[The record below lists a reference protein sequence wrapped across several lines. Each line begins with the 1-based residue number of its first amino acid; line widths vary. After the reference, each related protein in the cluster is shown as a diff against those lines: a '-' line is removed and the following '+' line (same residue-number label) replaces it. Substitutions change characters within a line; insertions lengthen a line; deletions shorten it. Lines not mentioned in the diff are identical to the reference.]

1 MTYTVALAGNPNSG
15 KTTLFNEL
23 TGSNQRVGNWPG
35 VTVDKKEG
43 RLKGHKDII
52 IQDLPG
58 IYSLSPYTMEEV
70 VSRQYLV
77 ENRPDLI
84 VNLVDGSNLV
94 RNLYLTSQLIELG
107 IPTILALNMMDIVKN
122 NGDIIDTKKLS
133 ELLGCPVV
141 EIIASKKKGTDALV
155 KEIVKSNGKKYFPH
169 PLTFSKE
176 LEKALSEIENE
187 IKDSTDKNLL
197 RYYSIKAFENDDD
210 MLESIK
216 LSQSQKDK
224 INKLRED
231 FEQKEEDV
239 AEGIITTERYDA
251 LGDISERVLKK
262 APPKLSTT
270 DKIDKIV
277 TNRILGLPIFALVMF
292 VIYYIAISTLGTG
305 ATDAA
310 NGFFEDTL
318 TPATADFL
326 TNLGIND
333 VLVGLATDGIIAGV
347 GAVLGFLPQML
358 VLFALLS
365 ILEDIGYM
373 ARVAFVMDRVFRKF
387 GLSGKSFIPVMI
399 GTGCSVPGIQ
409 SSRTIENQRDR
420 RITIMTTSFMPCSAK
435 LPVIALIAG
444 AFFEQEQALVTFSF
458 YIIGIFAVIIS
469 GVILKKFRE
478 FASEP
483 APFVMELPPYHAP
496 RITSVLRDV
505 FNKGMA
511 FVKRAG
517 TIILVSSIIIWFL
530 SSFDFSFNMVE
541 AESENSILAVVG
553 GYVAV
558 LLKPLGFGQWQSAV
572 ATITGFV
579 AKENVVSTMGVVL
592 GIGSDLDE
600 TNRQLITAF
609 NAAIGTP
616 IAGYS
621 FLLFNMLCMPCFA
634 AVGAIKTEMNNNRWT
649 LIAIGYQMIFAYSI
663 AFIFYNLANFFL
675 YGIFSIKTIL
685 AVIVLIGIL
694 YLIFRPVKYK
704 EKKKKYKVRLA
715 QQGR

>member
-23 TGSNQRVGNWPG
+23 TGSSQRVGNWPG

-43 RLKGHKDII
+43 KLKGHKDII

-70 VSRQYLV
+70 VSRGYLV
-77 ENRPDLI
+77 DQRPDLI
-84 VNLVDGSNLV
+84 VNLVDGSNLI

-107 IPTILALNMMDIVKN
+107 IPTIIALNMMDIVKS
-122 NGDIIDTKKLS
+122 NGDVIDKDNLS
-133 ELLGCPVV
+133 KILGCPVV
-141 EIIASKKKGTDALV
+141 EIVASKKQGTKDLIN
-155 KEIVKSNGKKYFPH
+155 EIVKSENKLSLPNPLKY
-169 PLTFSKE
+169 SGE
-176 LEKALSEIENE
+176 LEEALEKISSEISGSV
-187 IKDSTDKNLL
+187 DSKLE
-197 RYYSIKAFENDDD
+197 RYLSIKAFENDED
-210 MLESIK
+210 MFGNIS
-216 LSQSQKDK
+216 LSSDK
-224 INKLRED
+224 KENINKIRED
-231 FEQKEEDV
+231 FETKEDDV
-239 AEGIITTERYDA
+239 AEGIVTTERYEA
-251 LGDISERVLKK
+251 LGDVGEKVLKK

-292 VIYYIAISTLGTG
+292 VIYYIAISTIGTG
-305 ATDAA
+305 ATDAV
-310 NGFFEDTL
+310 NGFFEDTM
-318 TPATADFL
+318 TPAVADFL
-326 TNLGIND
+326 TNIGISD
-333 VLVGLATDGIIAGV
+333 VLVGLTTDGIIAGV

-409 SSRTIENQRDR
+409 SSRTIENERDR

-444 AFFEQEQALVTFSF
+444 AFFKENQALVTFSF
-458 YIIGIFAVIIS
+458 YIVGILSVIIS
-469 GVILKKFRE
+469 GIILKKFKD
-478 FASEP
+478 FASDP

-496 RITSVLRDV
+496 RVTSVLRDM
-505 FNKGMA
+505 FNKGMS

-530 SSFDFSFNMVE
+530 SNFDFSFKLVE
-541 AESENSILAVVG
+541 AESENSILAVLG
-553 GYVAV
+553 GYLAV
-558 LLKPLGFGQWQSAV
+558 LFKPLGFGQWQSAV

-592 GIGSDLDE
+592 GIGADLNE

-609 NAAIGTP
+609 NQAIGTP
-616 IAGYS
+616 VAGYS

-634 AVGAIKTEMNNNRWT
+634 AVGAIKTEMKNNRWT
-649 LIAIGYQMIFAYSI
+649 LIAIGYQMTYAYAI
-663 AFIFYNLANFFL
+663 AFVFYHLANFFV
-675 YGIFSIKTIL
+675 YKQFSIMTIL
-685 AVIVLIGIL
+685 SLIVLAGIL

-704 EKKKKYKVRLA
+704 EEKRTYKLNLA
-715 QQGR
+715 TK

>member
-23 TGSNQRVGNWPG
+23 TGSSQRVGNWPG

-43 RLKGHKDII
+43 KLKGHKDII

-70 VSRQYLV
+70 VSRGYLV
-77 ENRPDLI
+77 DQRPDLI
-84 VNLVDGSNLV
+84 VNLVDGSNLI

-107 IPTILALNMMDIVKN
+107 IPTIIALNMMDIVKS
-122 NGDIIDTKKLS
+122 NGDVIDKDNLS
-133 ELLGCPVV
+133 KILGCPVV
-141 EIIASKKKGTDALV
+141 EIVASKKQGTKDLIN
-155 KEIVKSNGKKYFPH
+155 EIVKSENKLSLPNPLKY
-169 PLTFSKE
+169 SGE
-176 LEKALSEIENE
+176 LEEALEKISSEISGSV
-187 IKDSTDKNLL
+187 DSKLE
-197 RYYSIKAFENDDD
+197 RYLSIKAFENDED
-210 MLESIK
+210 MFGNIS
-216 LSQSQKDK
+216 LSSDK
-224 INKLRED
+224 KENINKIRED
-231 FEQKEEDV
+231 FETKEDDV
-239 AEGIITTERYDA
+239 AEGIVTTERYEA
-251 LGDISERVLKK
+251 LGDVGEKVLKK

-292 VIYYIAISTLGTG
+292 VIYYIAISTIGTG
-305 ATDAA
+305 ATDAV
-310 NGFFEDTL
+310 NGFFEDTM
-318 TPATADFL
+318 TPAVADFL
-326 TNLGIND
+326 TNIGISD
-333 VLVGLATDGIIAGV
+333 VLVSLATDGIISGV

-358 VLFALLS
+358 VLFAQLS

-373 ARVAFVMDRVFRKF
+373 ARVAFVMDRVFRRF

-409 SSRTIENQRDR
+409 SSRTIENERDR
-420 RITIMTTSFMPCSAK
+420 RITIITTSFMPCSAK

-444 AFFEQEQALVTFSF
+444 AFFKENQALVTFSF
-458 YIIGIFAVIIS
+458 YIVGIVSVIIS
-469 GVILKKFRE
+469 GIILKKFKE
-478 FASEP
+478 FASSP

-496 RITSVLRDV
+496 RVTSVLRDM

-530 SSFDFSFNMVE
+530 SNFDFSFKLVE
-541 AESENSILAVVG
+541 AESENSILAVLG
-553 GYVAV
+553 GYLAV
-558 LLKPLGFGQWQSAV
+558 LFKPLGFGQWQSAV

-592 GIGSDLDE
+592 GIGADLNE

-609 NAAIGTP
+609 NQAIGTP
-616 IAGYS
+616 VAGYS

-634 AVGAIKTEMNNNRWT
+634 AVGAIKTEMKNNRWT
-649 LIAIGYQMIFAYSI
+649 LIAIGYQMTYAYAI
-663 AFIFYNLANFFL
+663 AFVFYHLANFFV
-675 YGIFSIKTIL
+675 YKEFSIMTIL
-685 AVIVLIGIL
+685 SLIVLAAIL

-704 EKKKKYKVRLA
+704 EEKRTYKLNLA
-715 QQGR
+715 RK

>member
-23 TGSNQRVGNWPG
+23 TGSSQRVGNWPG

-43 RLKGHKDII
+43 KLKEHKDII

-70 VSRQYLV
+70 VSRGYLV
-77 ENRPDLI
+77 EQRPDLI
-84 VNLVDGSNLV
+84 VNLVDGSNLI

-107 IPTILALNMMDIVKN
+107 IPTIIALNMMDIVKS
-122 NGDIIDTKKLS
+122 NGDVIDKDNLS
-133 ELLGCPVV
+133 KILGCPVV
-141 EIIASKKKGTDALV
+141 EIVASKKQGTKDLIN
-155 KEIVKSNGKKYFPH
+155 EIVKSENKLSLPNPLKY
-169 PLTFSKE
+169 SGE
-176 LEKALSEIENE
+176 LEEALEKISSEISGSV
-187 IKDSTDKNLL
+187 DSKLE
-197 RYYSIKAFENDDD
+197 RYLSIKAFENDED
-210 MLESIK
+210 MFENIS
-216 LSQSQKDK
+216 LSADK
-224 INKLRED
+224 KENINKIRED
-231 FEQKEEDV
+231 FEKIEDDV
-239 AEGIITTERYDA
+239 AEGIVTTERYEA
-251 LGDISERVLKK
+251 LGEVGEKVLKK

-292 VIYYIAISTLGTG
+292 VIYYIAISTIGTG
-305 ATDAA
+305 ATDAV
-310 NGFFEDTL
+310 NGFFEDTM
-318 TPATADFL
+318 TPAVADFL
-326 TNLGIND
+326 TNIGISD
-333 VLVGLATDGIIAGV
+333 VLVSLATDGIISGV

-358 VLFALLS
+358 VLFAQLS

-373 ARVAFVMDRVFRKF
+373 ARVAFVMDRVFRRF

-409 SSRTIENQRDR
+409 SSRTIENERDR
-420 RITIMTTSFMPCSAK
+420 RITIITTSFMPCSAK

-444 AFFEQEQALVTFSF
+444 AFFKENQALVTFSF
-458 YIIGIFAVIIS
+458 YIIGIVSVIIS
-469 GVILKKFRE
+469 GIILKKFKE
-478 FASEP
+478 FASDP

-496 RITSVLRDV
+496 RVTSVLRDM

-530 SSFDFSFNMVE
+530 SNFDFSFKLVE
-541 AESENSILAVVG
+541 AESENSILAVLG
-553 GYVAV
+553 GYLAV
-558 LLKPLGFGQWQSAV
+558 LFKPLGFGQWQSAV

-592 GIGSDLDE
+592 GIGADLDE

-609 NAAIGTP
+609 NQAIGTP
-616 IAGYS
+616 VAGYS

-634 AVGAIKTEMNNNRWT
+634 AVGAIKTEMKNNRWT
-649 LIAIGYQMIFAYSI
+649 LIAIGYQMTFAYAI
-663 AFIFYNLANFFL
+663 AFVFYHLANFFV
-675 YGIFSIKTIL
+675 YKEFSIMTIL
-685 AVIVLIGIL
+685 SLIVLAGIL

-704 EKKKKYKVRLA
+704 EEKRTYKLNLA
-715 QQGR
+715 RK

>member
-23 TGSNQRVGNWPG
+23 TGSSQRVGNWPG

-43 RLKGHKDII
+43 KLKGHKDIV

-70 VSRQYLV
+70 VSRGYLV
-77 ENRPDLI
+77 DQRPDLI
-84 VNLVDGSNLV
+84 VNLVDGSNLI

-107 IPTILALNMMDIVKN
+107 IPTIIALNMMDIVKS
-122 NGDIIDTKKLS
+122 NGDVIDKDNLS
-133 ELLGCPVV
+133 KILGCPVV
-141 EIIASKKKGTDALV
+141 EIVASKKQGTKDLIN
-155 KEIVKSNGKKYFPH
+155 EIVKSENKLSLPNPLKY
-169 PLTFSKE
+169 SGE
-176 LEKALSEIENE
+176 LEEALEKISSEISGSV
-187 IKDSTDKNLL
+187 DSKLE
-197 RYYSIKAFENDDD
+197 RYLSIKAFENDED
-210 MLESIK
+210 MFENIS
-216 LSQSQKDK
+216 LSADK
-224 INKLRED
+224 KENINKIRED
-231 FEQKEEDV
+231 FEKIEDDV
-239 AEGIITTERYDA
+239 AEGIVTTERYEA
-251 LGDISERVLKK
+251 LGEVGEKVLKK

-292 VIYYIAISTLGTG
+292 VIYYIAISTIGTG
-305 ATDAA
+305 ATDAV
-310 NGFFEDTL
+310 NGFFEDTM
-318 TPATADFL
+318 TPAVADFL
-326 TNLGIND
+326 TNIGISD
-333 VLVGLATDGIIAGV
+333 VLVSLATDGIISGV

-358 VLFALLS
+358 VLFAQLS

-373 ARVAFVMDRVFRKF
+373 ARVAFVMDRVFRRF

-409 SSRTIENQRDR
+409 SSRTIENERDR
-420 RITIMTTSFMPCSAK
+420 RITIITTSFMPCSAK

-444 AFFEQEQALVTFSF
+444 AFFKENQALVTFSF
-458 YIIGIFAVIIS
+458 YIIGIVSVIIS
-469 GVILKKFRE
+469 GIILKKFKE
-478 FASEP
+478 FASDP
-483 APFVMELPPYHAP
+483 APFVMELPPDHAP
-496 RITSVLRDV
+496 RVTSVLRDM

-530 SSFDFSFNMVE
+530 SNFDFSFKLVE
-541 AESENSILAVVG
+541 AESENSILAVLG
-553 GYVAV
+553 GYLAV
-558 LLKPLGFGQWQSAV
+558 LFKPLGFGQWQSAV

-592 GIGSDLDE
+592 GIGADLDE

-609 NAAIGTP
+609 NQAIGTP
-616 IAGYS
+616 VAGYS

-649 LIAIGYQMIFAYSI
+649 LIAIGYQMTFAYAI
-663 AFIFYNLANFFL
+663 AFVFYHLANFFV
-675 YGIFSIKTIL
+675 YKEFSIMTIL
-685 AVIVLIGIL
+685 SLIVLAGIL

-704 EKKKKYKVRLA
+704 EEKRTYKLNLA
-715 QQGR
+715 RK

>member
-23 TGSNQRVGNWPG
+23 TGSSQRVGNWPG

-43 RLKGHKDII
+43 KLKGHKDII

-70 VSRQYLV
+70 VSREYLV
-77 ENRPDLI
+77 EQKPDLI
-84 VNLVDGSNLV
+84 VNLVDGSNLI

-107 IPTILALNMMDIVKN
+107 IPTIIALNMMDIVKS
-122 NGDIIDTKKLS
+122 NGDVIDKDNLS
-133 ELLGCPVV
+133 EILGCPVV
-141 EIIASKKKGTDALV
+141 EIVASKKKGTKDLIE
-155 KEIVKSNGKKYFPH
+155 KIVKSQNKLSLPK
-169 PLTFSKE
+169 PLIYSGE
-176 LEKALSEIENE
+176 LEEVLEKISSEIS
-187 IKDSTDKNLL
+187 DSVDSKLE
-197 RYYSIKAFENDDD
+197 RYLSIKAFENDED
-210 MLESIK
+210 MFENIS
-216 LSQSQKDK
+216 LSTSQKENIK
-224 INKLRED
+224 TLRED
-231 FEQKEEDV
+231 FEKKEDDV
-239 AEGIITTERYDA
+239 AEGIITTERYEA
-251 LGDISERVLKK
+251 LGEVGEKVLKK

-292 VIYYIAISTLGTG
+292 IIYYIAISTLGTG
-305 ATDAA
+305 ATDAV
-310 NGFFEDTL
+310 NGFFEDTM
-318 TPATADFL
+318 TPAVADFL
-326 TNLGIND
+326 TNMGIND
-333 VLVGLATDGIIAGV
+333 VLVGLVTDGIIAGV

-409 SSRTIENQRDR
+409 SSRTIENERDR
-420 RITIMTTSFMPCSAK
+420 RITIITTSFMPCSAK

-444 AFFEQEQALVTFSF
+444 AFFKENQALVTFSF
-458 YIIGIFAVIIS
+458 YIIGIVSVIIS
-469 GVILKKFRE
+469 GIILKKFKE

-496 RITSVLRDV
+496 RVTSVLRDV
-505 FNKGMA
+505 FNKGMS

-530 SSFDFSFNMVE
+530 SNFDFSFKLVE
-541 AESENSILAVVG
+541 AESENSMLAVLG
-553 GYVAV
+553 GYLAV
-558 LLKPLGFGQWQSAV
+558 LFKPLGFGQWQSAV

-592 GIGSDLDE
+592 G
-600 TNRQLITAF
+600 
-609 NAAIGTP
+609 
-616 IAGYS
+616 
-621 FLLFNMLCMPCFA
+621 
-634 AVGAIKTEMNNNRWT
+634 
-649 LIAIGYQMIFAYSI
+649 
-663 AFIFYNLANFFL
+663 
-675 YGIFSIKTIL
+675 
-685 AVIVLIGIL
+685 
-694 YLIFRPVKYK
+694 
-704 EKKKKYKVRLA
+704 
-715 QQGR
+715 

>member
-23 TGSNQRVGNWPG
+23 TGSSQRVGNWPG

-43 RLKGHKDII
+43 KLKGHKDII

-70 VSRQYLV
+70 VSRGYLV
-77 ENRPDLI
+77 DQRPDLI
-84 VNLVDGSNLV
+84 VNLVDGSNLI

-107 IPTILALNMMDIVKN
+107 IPTIIALNMMDIVKS
-122 NGDIIDTKKLS
+122 NGDVIDKDNLS
-133 ELLGCPVV
+133 KILGCPVV
-141 EIIASKKKGTDALV
+141 EIVASKKQGTKDLIN
-155 KEIVKSNGKKYFPH
+155 EIVKSENKKSLPN
-169 PLTFSKE
+169 PLKYSGE
-176 LEKALSEIENE
+176 LEEVLEKISSEISGSV
-187 IKDSTDKNLL
+187 DSKLE
-197 RYYSIKAFENDDD
+197 RYLSIKAFENDED
-210 MLESIK
+210 MFENIS
-216 LSQSQKDK
+216 LSSDK
-224 INKLRED
+224 KENINKIRED
-231 FEQKEEDV
+231 FEKIEDDV
-239 AEGIITTERYDA
+239 AEGIVTTERYEA
-251 LGDISERVLKK
+251 LGEVGEKVLKK

-305 ATDAA
+305 ATDAV
-310 NGFFEDTL
+310 NGFFEDTM
-318 TPATADFL
+318 TPAVADFL
-326 TNLGIND
+326 TNIGISD
-333 VLVGLATDGIIAGV
+333 VLVSLATDGIISGV

-358 VLFALLS
+358 VLFAQLS

-373 ARVAFVMDRVFRKF
+373 ARVAFVMDRVFRRF

-409 SSRTIENQRDR
+409 SSRTIENERDR
-420 RITIMTTSFMPCSAK
+420 RITIITTSFMPCSAK

-444 AFFEQEQALVTFSF
+444 AFFKENQALVTFSF
-458 YIIGIFAVIIS
+458 YIVGIVSVIIS
-469 GVILKKFRE
+469 GIILKKFKE
-478 FASEP
+478 FASNP

-496 RITSVLRDV
+496 RVTSVLRDM

-530 SSFDFSFNMVE
+530 SNFDFSFKLVE
-541 AESENSILAVVG
+541 AESENSILAVLG
-553 GYVAV
+553 GYLAV
-558 LLKPLGFGQWQSAV
+558 LFKPLGFGQWQSAV

-592 GIGSDLDE
+592 GIGADLDE

-609 NAAIGTP
+609 NQAIGTP
-616 IAGYS
+616 VAGYS

-634 AVGAIKTEMNNNRWT
+634 AVGAIKTEMKNNRWT
-649 LIAIGYQMIFAYSI
+649 LIAIGYQMTYAYAI
-663 AFIFYNLANFFL
+663 AFVFYHLANFFV
-675 YGIFSIKTIL
+675 YKQFSIMTIL
-685 AVIVLIGIL
+685 SLIVLAAIL

-704 EKKKKYKVRLA
+704 EEKRTYKLNLA
-715 QQGR
+715 RK

>member
-23 TGSNQRVGNWPG
+23 TGSSQRVGNWPG

-43 RLKGHKDII
+43 KLKGHKDII

-70 VSRQYLV
+70 VSRGYLV
-77 ENRPDLI
+77 EQRPDLI
-84 VNLVDGSNLV
+84 VNLVDGSNLI

-107 IPTILALNMMDIVKN
+107 IPTIIALNMMDIVKS
-122 NGDIIDTKKLS
+122 NGDVIDKDNLS
-133 ELLGCPVV
+133 KIFGCPVV
-141 EIIASKKKGTDALV
+141 EIVASKKQGTKDLIN
-155 KEIVKSNGKKYFPH
+155 EIVKSENKLSLPNLLKY
-169 PLTFSKE
+169 SGE
-176 LEKALSEIENE
+176 LEEALEKISSEISGSV
-187 IKDSTDKNLL
+187 DSKLE
-197 RYYSIKAFENDDD
+197 RYLSIKAFENDED
-210 MLESIK
+210 MFENIS
-216 LSQSQKDK
+216 LSADK
-224 INKLRED
+224 KENINKIRED
-231 FEQKEEDV
+231 FEKIEDDV
-239 AEGIITTERYDA
+239 AEGIVTTERYEA
-251 LGDISERVLKK
+251 LGEVGEKVLKK

-292 VIYYIAISTLGTG
+292 VIYYIAISTIGTG
-305 ATDAA
+305 ATDAV
-310 NGFFEDTL
+310 NGFFEDTM
-318 TPATADFL
+318 TPAVADFL
-326 TNLGIND
+326 TNIGISD
-333 VLVGLATDGIIAGV
+333 VLVSLATDGIISGV

-358 VLFALLS
+358 VLFAQLS

-373 ARVAFVMDRVFRKF
+373 ARVAFVMDRVFRRF

-409 SSRTIENQRDR
+409 SSRTIENERDR
-420 RITIMTTSFMPCSAK
+420 RITIITTSFMPCSAK

-444 AFFEQEQALVTFSF
+444 AFFKENQALVTFSF
-458 YIIGIFAVIIS
+458 YIVGIVSVIIS
-469 GVILKKFRE
+469 GIILKKFKE
-478 FASEP
+478 FASNP

-496 RITSVLRDV
+496 RVTSVLRDM
-505 FNKGMA
+505 FNKGMS

-530 SSFDFSFNMVE
+530 SNFDFSFKLVE
-541 AESENSILAVVG
+541 AESENSILAVLG
-553 GYVAV
+553 GYLAV
-558 LLKPLGFGQWQSAV
+558 LFKPLGFGQWQSAV

-592 GIGSDLDE
+592 GIGADLDE

-609 NAAIGTP
+609 NQAIGTP
-616 IAGYS
+616 VAGYS

-634 AVGAIKTEMNNNRWT
+634 AVGAIKTEMKNNRWT
-649 LIAIGYQMIFAYSI
+649 LIAIGYQMTYAYAI
-663 AFIFYNLANFFL
+663 AFVFYHLANFFV
-675 YGIFSIKTIL
+675 YKEFSIMTIL
-685 AVIVLIGIL
+685 SLIVLAAIL

-704 EKKKKYKVRLA
+704 EEKRTYKLNLA
-715 QQGR
+715 RK

>member
-1 MTYTVALAGNPNSG
+1 MVYTVALAGNPNSG

-23 TGSNQRVGNWPG
+23 TGSSQRVGNWPG

-43 RLKGHKDII
+43 KLKGHKDII

-70 VSRQYLV
+70 VSREYLV
-77 ENRPDLI
+77 DQRPDLI
-84 VNLVDGSNLV
+84 VNLVDGSNLI

-107 IPTILALNMMDIVKN
+107 IPTIIALNMMDIVKSS
-122 NGDIIDTKKLS
+122 GDVIDKDNLS
-133 ELLGCPVV
+133 EILGCPVV
-141 EIIASKKKGTDALV
+141 EIVASKKQGTKDLIN
-155 KEIVKSNGKKYFPH
+155 EIVKSENKLSLPNPLKY
-169 PLTFSKE
+169 SGE
-176 LEKALSEIENE
+176 LEEALEKISSEISGSV
-187 IKDSTDKNLL
+187 DSKLE
-197 RYYSIKAFENDDD
+197 RYLSIKAFENDED
-210 MLESIK
+210 MFGNIS
-216 LSQSQKDK
+216 LSSDK
-224 INKLRED
+224 KENINKIRED
-231 FEQKEEDV
+231 FETKEDDV
-239 AEGIITTERYDA
+239 AEGIVTTERYEA
-251 LGDISERVLKK
+251 LGEVGEKVLKK

-292 VIYYIAISTLGTG
+292 VIYYIAISTIGTG
-305 ATDAA
+305 ATDAV
-310 NGFFEDTL
+310 NGFFEDTM
-318 TPATADFL
+318 TPAVADFL
-326 TNLGIND
+326 TNIGISD
-333 VLVGLATDGIIAGV
+333 VLVSLATDGIISGV

-358 VLFALLS
+358 VLFAQLS

-373 ARVAFVMDRVFRKF
+373 ARVAFVMDRVFRRF

-409 SSRTIENQRDR
+409 SSRTIENERDR
-420 RITIMTTSFMPCSAK
+420 RITIITTSFMPCSAK

-444 AFFEQEQALVTFSF
+444 AFFKENQALVTFSF
-458 YIIGIFAVIIS
+458 YIVGIVSVIIS
-469 GVILKKFRE
+469 GIILKKFKE
-478 FASEP
+478 FASSP

-496 RITSVLRDV
+496 RVTSVLRDM

-530 SSFDFSFNMVE
+530 SNFDFSFKLVE
-541 AESENSILAVVG
+541 AESENSILAVLG
-553 GYVAV
+553 GYLAF
-558 LLKPLGFGQWQSAV
+558 LFKPLGFGQWQSAV

-592 GIGSDLDE
+592 GIGADLDE

-609 NAAIGTP
+609 NQAIGTP
-616 IAGYS
+616 VAGYS

-634 AVGAIKTEMNNNRWT
+634 AVGAIKTEMKNNRWT
-649 LIAIGYQMIFAYSI
+649 LIAIGYQMTYAYAI
-663 AFIFYNLANFFL
+663 AFVFYHLANFFV
-675 YGIFSIKTIL
+675 YKEFSIMTIL
-685 AVIVLIGIL
+685 SLIVLAAIL

-704 EKKKKYKVRLA
+704 EEKRTYKLNLA
-715 QQGR
+715 RK

>member
-23 TGSNQRVGNWPG
+23 TGSSQRVGNWPG

-43 RLKGHKDII
+43 RLKGHKDIV

-70 VSRQYLV
+70 VSRGYLV

-107 IPTILALNMMDIVKN
+107 IPTILALNMMDIVEN
-122 NGDIIDTKKLS
+122 NGDIIDTNRLS

-155 KEIVKSNGKKYFPH
+155 NEIVKSEHESYFPH
-169 PLTFSKE
+169 PLTYSVD
-176 LEKALSEIENE
+176 LEKTLSEIENE
-187 IKDSTDKNLL
+187 IEGSVNKDLL

-210 MLESIK
+210 MFENVD

-231 FEQKEEDV
+231 FEQKEDDI

-251 LGDISERVLKK
+251 LGAVGDNVLKK

-292 VIYYIAISTLGTG
+292 VIYYISIKTLGTG
-305 ATDAA
+305 ATEAV
-310 NGFFEDTL
+310 NGFFEDTF
-318 TPATADFL
+318 TPAVAGFL
-326 TNLGIND
+326 SNIGIND

-358 VLFALLS
+358 VLFGLLS

-373 ARVAFVMDRVFRKF
+373 ARVAFVMDRVFRRF

-409 SSRTIENQRDR
+409 ASRTIENERDR

-444 AFFEQEQALVTFSF
+444 AFFKENQAAVTFSF
-458 YIIGIFAVIIS
+458 YIIGIVAVIIS
-469 GVILKKFRE
+469 GIILKKFKE

-496 RITSVLRDV
+496 RVTSVLRDM

-517 TIILVSSIIIWFL
+517 TIILLSSIIIWFL
-530 SSFDFSFNMVE
+530 SNFDFSFNMVE
-541 AESENSILAVVG
+541 AESENSILAVLG
-553 GYVAV
+553 GYLAV
-558 LLKPLGFGQWQSAV
+558 LFKPLGFGQWQSAV

-592 GIGSDLDE
+592 GIGADLDE

-616 IAGYS
+616 VAGYS

-649 LIAIGYQMIFAYSI
+649 LIAIGYQMVFAYAI
-663 AFIFYNLANFFL
+663 AFIFYHFANFFV
-675 YGIFSIKTIL
+675 YGTFSFMTVL
-685 AVIVLIGIL
+685 AGLVLL
-694 YLIFRPVKYK
+694 VLLFLIFRPVHYK
-704 EKKKKYKVRLA
+704 EEKRKYKVRLA
-715 QQGR
+715 NQGR

>member
-1 MTYTVALAGNPNSG
+1 MVYTVALAGNPNSG

-23 TGSNQRVGNWPG
+23 TGSSQRVGNWPG

-43 RLKGHKDII
+43 KLKGHKDII

-70 VSRQYLV
+70 VSREYLV
-77 ENRPDLI
+77 DQRPDLI
-84 VNLVDGSNLV
+84 VNLVDGSNLI

-107 IPTILALNMMDIVKN
+107 IPTIIALNMMDIVKS
-122 NGDIIDTKKLS
+122 NGDVIDKDNLS
-133 ELLGCPVV
+133 KILGCPVV
-141 EIIASKKKGTDALV
+141 EIVASKKQGTKDLIN
-155 KEIVKSNGKKYFPH
+155 EIVKSENKLSLPNPLKY
-169 PLTFSKE
+169 SGE
-176 LEKALSEIENE
+176 LEEALEKISSEISGSV
-187 IKDSTDKNLL
+187 DSKLE
-197 RYYSIKAFENDDD
+197 RYLSIKAFENDED
-210 MLESIK
+210 MFGNIS
-216 LSQSQKDK
+216 LSSDK
-224 INKLRED
+224 KENINKIRED
-231 FEQKEEDV
+231 FEKIEDDV
-239 AEGIITTERYDA
+239 AEGIVTTERYEA
-251 LGDISERVLKK
+251 LGEVGEKVLKK

-305 ATDAA
+305 ATDVV
-310 NGFFEDTL
+310 NGFFEDTM
-318 TPATADFL
+318 TPAVADFL
-326 TNLGIND
+326 TNIGISD
-333 VLVGLATDGIIAGV
+333 VLVGLTTDGIIAGV

-409 SSRTIENQRDR
+409 SSRTIENERDR

-444 AFFEQEQALVTFSF
+444 AFFKENQALVTFSF
-458 YIIGIFAVIIS
+458 YIVGILSVIIS
-469 GVILKKFRE
+469 GIILKKFKD
-478 FASEP
+478 FASDP

-496 RITSVLRDV
+496 RVTSVLRDM
-505 FNKGMA
+505 FNKGMS

-530 SSFDFSFNMVE
+530 SNFDFSFKLVE
-541 AESENSILAVVG
+541 AESENSILAVLG
-553 GYVAV
+553 GYLAV
-558 LLKPLGFGQWQSAV
+558 LFKPLGFGQWQSAV

-592 GIGSDLDE
+592 GIGADLNE

-609 NAAIGTP
+609 NQAIGTP
-616 IAGYS
+616 VAGYS

-634 AVGAIKTEMNNNRWT
+634 AVGAIKTEMKNNRWT
-649 LIAIGYQMIFAYSI
+649 LIAIGYQMTYAYAI
-663 AFIFYNLANFFL
+663 AFVFYHLANFFV
-675 YGIFSIKTIL
+675 YKQFSIMTIL
-685 AVIVLIGIL
+685 SLIVLAGIL

-704 EKKKKYKVRLA
+704 EEKRTYKLNLA
-715 QQGR
+715 TK

>member
-23 TGSNQRVGNWPG
+23 TGSSQRVGNWPG

-43 RLKGHKDII
+43 KLKGHKDII

-70 VSRQYLV
+70 VSREYLV
-77 ENRPDLI
+77 EQKPDLI
-84 VNLVDGSNLV
+84 VNLVDGSNLI

-107 IPTILALNMMDIVKN
+107 IPTIIALNMMDIVKS
-122 NGDIIDTKKLS
+122 NGDVIDKDNLS
-133 ELLGCPVV
+133 EILGCPVV
-141 EIIASKKKGTDALV
+141 EIVASKKRGTKDLIE
-155 KEIVKSNGKKYFPH
+155 KIVKSQNKLSLPK
-169 PLTFSKE
+169 PLIYSGE
-176 LEKALSEIENE
+176 LEEVLEKISSEIS
-187 IKDSTDKNLL
+187 DSVDSKLE
-197 RYYSIKAFENDDD
+197 RYLSIKAFENDED
-210 MLESIK
+210 MFENIS
-216 LSQSQKDK
+216 LSTSQKENIK
-224 INKLRED
+224 TLRED
-231 FEQKEEDV
+231 FEKKEDDV
-239 AEGIITTERYDA
+239 AEGIITTERYEA
-251 LGDISERVLKK
+251 LGEVGEKVLKK

-305 ATDAA
+305 ATDAV
-310 NGFFEDTL
+310 NGFFEDTM
-318 TPATADFL
+318 TPAVADFL
-326 TNLGIND
+326 TNMGIND

-409 SSRTIENQRDR
+409 ASRTIENERDR
-420 RITIMTTSFMPCSAK
+420 RITIITTSFMPCSAK

-444 AFFEQEQALVTFSF
+444 AFFKENQALVTFSF
-458 YIIGIFAVIIS
+458 YIIGIVSVIIS
-469 GVILKKFRE
+469 GIILKKFKE

-496 RITSVLRDV
+496 RVTSVLRDV
-505 FNKGMA
+505 FNKGMS

-530 SSFDFSFNMVE
+530 SNFDFSFKLVE
-541 AESENSILAVVG
+541 AESESSILAVLG
-553 GYVAV
+553 GYLAV
-558 LLKPLGFGQWQSAV
+558 LFKPLGFGQWQSAV

-592 GIGSDLDE
+592 GIGADLDE

-609 NAAIGTP
+609 NQAIGTP
-616 IAGYS
+616 VAGYS

-649 LIAIGYQMIFAYSI
+649 LIAIGYQMAFAYAI
-663 AFIFYNLANFFL
+663 AFIFYHLANFFV
-675 YGIFSIKTIL
+675 YKEFSFMTIL
-685 AVIVLIGIL
+685 AILVLIGVL

-704 EKKKKYKVRLA
+704 EEKRSYKLNFARK
-715 QQGR
+715 

>member
-23 TGSNQRVGNWPG
+23 TGSSQRVGNWPG

-43 RLKGHKDII
+43 KLKGHKDII

-70 VSRQYLV
+70 VSRGYLV
-77 ENRPDLI
+77 EQRPDLI
-84 VNLVDGSNLV
+84 VNLVDGSNLI

-107 IPTILALNMMDIVKN
+107 IPTIIALNMMDIVKS
-122 NGDIIDTKKLS
+122 NGDVIDKDNLS
-133 ELLGCPVV
+133 KILGCPVV
-141 EIIASKKKGTDALV
+141 EIVASKKQGTKDLIN
-155 KEIVKSNGKKYFPH
+155 EIVKSENKLSLPNLLKY
-169 PLTFSKE
+169 SGE
-176 LEKALSEIENE
+176 LEEALEKISSEISGSV
-187 IKDSTDKNLL
+187 DSKLE
-197 RYYSIKAFENDDD
+197 RYLSIKAFENDED
-210 MLESIK
+210 MFENIS
-216 LSQSQKDK
+216 LSADK
-224 INKLRED
+224 KENINKIRED
-231 FEQKEEDV
+231 FEKIEDDV
-239 AEGIITTERYDA
+239 AEGIVTTERYEA
-251 LGDISERVLKK
+251 LGEVGEKVLKK

-292 VIYYIAISTLGTG
+292 VIYYIAISTIGTG
-305 ATDAA
+305 ATDAV
-310 NGFFEDTL
+310 NGFFEDTM
-318 TPATADFL
+318 TPAVADFL
-326 TNLGIND
+326 TNIGISD
-333 VLVGLATDGIIAGV
+333 VLVSLATDGIISGV

-358 VLFALLS
+358 VLFAQLS

-373 ARVAFVMDRVFRKF
+373 ARVAFVMDRVFRRF

-409 SSRTIENQRDR
+409 SSRTIENERDR
-420 RITIMTTSFMPCSAK
+420 RITIITTSFMPCSAK

-444 AFFEQEQALVTFSF
+444 AFFKENQALVTFSF
-458 YIIGIFAVIIS
+458 YIVGIVSVIIS
-469 GVILKKFRE
+469 GIILKKFKE
-478 FASEP
+478 FASNP

-496 RITSVLRDV
+496 RVTSVLRDM
-505 FNKGMA
+505 FNKGMS

-530 SSFDFSFNMVE
+530 SNFDFSFKLVE
-541 AESENSILAVVG
+541 AESENSILAVLG
-553 GYVAV
+553 GYLAV
-558 LLKPLGFGQWQSAV
+558 LFKPLGFGQWQSAV

-592 GIGSDLDE
+592 GIGADLDE

-609 NAAIGTP
+609 NQAIGTP
-616 IAGYS
+616 VAGYS

-634 AVGAIKTEMNNNRWT
+634 AVGAIKTEMKNNRWT
-649 LIAIGYQMIFAYSI
+649 LIAIGYQMTYAYAI
-663 AFIFYNLANFFL
+663 AFVFYHLANFFV
-675 YGIFSIKTIL
+675 YKEFSIMTIL
-685 AVIVLIGIL
+685 SLIVLAAIL

-704 EKKKKYKVRLA
+704 EEKRTYKLNLA
-715 QQGR
+715 RK

>member
-23 TGSNQRVGNWPG
+23 TGSSQRVGNWPG

-43 RLKGHKDII
+43 KLKGHKDII

-70 VSRQYLV
+70 VSRGYLV
-77 ENRPDLI
+77 DQRPDLI
-84 VNLVDGSNLV
+84 VNLVDGSNLI

-107 IPTILALNMMDIVKN
+107 IPTIIALNMMDIVKS
-122 NGDIIDTKKLS
+122 NGDVIDKDNLS
-133 ELLGCPVV
+133 KILGCPVV
-141 EIIASKKKGTDALV
+141 EIVASKKQGTKDLIN
-155 KEIVKSNGKKYFPH
+155 EIVKSENKLSLPNPLKY
-169 PLTFSKE
+169 SGE
-176 LEKALSEIENE
+176 LEEALEKISSEISGSV
-187 IKDSTDKNLL
+187 DSKLE
-197 RYYSIKAFENDDD
+197 RYLSIKAFENDED
-210 MLESIK
+210 MFGNIS
-216 LSQSQKDK
+216 LSSDK
-224 INKLRED
+224 KENINKIRED
-231 FEQKEEDV
+231 FETKEDDV
-239 AEGIITTERYDA
+239 AEGIVTTERYEA
-251 LGDISERVLKK
+251 LGDVGEKVLKK

-292 VIYYIAISTLGTG
+292 VIYYIAISTIGTG
-305 ATDAA
+305 ATDAV
-310 NGFFEDTL
+310 NGFFEDTM
-318 TPATADFL
+318 TPAVADFL
-326 TNLGIND
+326 TNIGISD
-333 VLVGLATDGIIAGV
+333 VLVSLATDGIISGV

-358 VLFALLS
+358 VLFAQLS

-373 ARVAFVMDRVFRKF
+373 ARVAFVMDRVFRRF

-409 SSRTIENQRDR
+409 SSRTIENERDR
-420 RITIMTTSFMPCSAK
+420 RITIITTSFMPCSAK

-444 AFFEQEQALVTFSF
+444 AFFKENQALVTFSF
-458 YIIGIFAVIIS
+458 YIVGIVSVIIS
-469 GVILKKFRE
+469 GIILKKFKE
-478 FASEP
+478 FASSP

-496 RITSVLRDV
+496 RVTSVLRDM

-530 SSFDFSFNMVE
+530 SNFDFSFKLVE
-541 AESENSILAVVG
+541 AESENSILAVLG
-553 GYVAV
+553 GYLAV
-558 LLKPLGFGQWQSAV
+558 LFKPLGFGQWQSAV

-592 GIGSDLDE
+592 GIGADLDE

-609 NAAIGTP
+609 NQAIGTP
-616 IAGYS
+616 VAGYS

-634 AVGAIKTEMNNNRWT
+634 AVGAIKTEMKNNRWT
-649 LIAIGYQMIFAYSI
+649 LIAIGYQMTYAYAI
-663 AFIFYNLANFFL
+663 AFVFYHLANFFV
-675 YGIFSIKTIL
+675 YKEFSIMTIL
-685 AVIVLIGIL
+685 SLIVLAAIL

-704 EKKKKYKVRLA
+704 EEKRTYKLNLA
-715 QQGR
+715 RK

>member
-23 TGSNQRVGNWPG
+23 TGSSQRVGNWPG

-43 RLKGHKDII
+43 KLKGHKDII

-70 VSRQYLV
+70 VSRGYLV
-77 ENRPDLI
+77 DQRPDLI
-84 VNLVDGSNLV
+84 VNLVDGSNLI

-107 IPTILALNMMDIVKN
+107 IPTIIALNMMDIVKS
-122 NGDIIDTKKLS
+122 NGDVIDKDNLS
-133 ELLGCPVV
+133 KILGCPVV
-141 EIIASKKKGTDALV
+141 EIVASKKQGTKDLIN
-155 KEIVKSNGKKYFPH
+155 EIVKSENKLSLPNPLKY
-169 PLTFSKE
+169 SGE
-176 LEKALSEIENE
+176 LEEALEKISSEISGSV
-187 IKDSTDKNLL
+187 DSKLE
-197 RYYSIKAFENDDD
+197 RYLSIKAFENDED
-210 MLESIK
+210 MFENIS
-216 LSQSQKDK
+216 LSADK
-224 INKLRED
+224 KENINKIRED
-231 FEQKEEDV
+231 FEKIEDDV
-239 AEGIITTERYDA
+239 AEGIVTTERYEA
-251 LGDISERVLKK
+251 LGEVGEKVLKK

-305 ATDAA
+305 ATDAV
-310 NGFFEDTL
+310 NGFFEDTM
-318 TPATADFL
+318 TPAVADFL
-326 TNLGIND
+326 TNIGISD
-333 VLVGLATDGIIAGV
+333 VLVSLATDGIISGV

-358 VLFALLS
+358 VLFAQLS

-373 ARVAFVMDRVFRKF
+373 ARVAFVMDRVFRRF

-409 SSRTIENQRDR
+409 SSRTIENERDR
-420 RITIMTTSFMPCSAK
+420 RITIITTSFMPCSAK

-444 AFFEQEQALVTFSF
+444 AFFKENQALVTFSF
-458 YIIGIFAVIIS
+458 YIVGIVSVIIS
-469 GVILKKFRE
+469 GIILKKFKE
-478 FASEP
+478 FASNP

-496 RITSVLRDV
+496 RVTSVLRDM

-530 SSFDFSFNMVE
+530 SNFDFSFKLVE
-541 AESENSILAVVG
+541 AESENSILAVLG
-553 GYVAV
+553 GYLAV
-558 LLKPLGFGQWQSAV
+558 LFKPLGFGQWQSAV

-592 GIGSDLDE
+592 GIGADLDE

-609 NAAIGTP
+609 NQAIGTP
-616 IAGYS
+616 VAGYS

-634 AVGAIKTEMNNNRWT
+634 AVGAIKTEMKNNRWT
-649 LIAIGYQMIFAYSI
+649 LIAIGYQMTYAYAI
-663 AFIFYNLANFFL
+663 AFVFYHLANFFV
-675 YGIFSIKTIL
+675 YKQFSIMTIL
-685 AVIVLIGIL
+685 SLIVLAGIL

-704 EKKKKYKVRLA
+704 EEKRTYKLNLA
-715 QQGR
+715 RK